1 MWCTARNL
9 LVQDRILSSS
19 NITAY
24 KLLKNYTRGRY
35 QYAVFVLNV
44 LINYEYKTAHDPR
57 MGCYWLQLSVKPPPH
72 RPITPRRHQNN
83 LPNINFEYH
92 TTNNHAAL
100 QPYYITRHSR
110 AYAYTPSKT
119 NNSDRCA
126 VPWAEAV
133 TNWRRFSR
141 YRKWKYGVSRG
152 RLESL
157 SPAVCVSATMSVA
170 FEAHGQLCRQ

>member
-57 MGCYWLQLSVKPPPH
+57 MGCYWLQLSVKPPPY
-72 RPITPRRHQNN
+72 RRITPRNHQKN
-83 LPNINFEYH
+83 LILTSSTVPYDEQPRRP
-92 TTNNHAAL
+92 AAR
-100 QPYYITRHSR
+100 TRS
-110 AYAYTPSKT
+110 
-119 NNSDRCA
+119 
-126 VPWAEAV
+126 
-133 TNWRRFSR
+133 
-141 YRKWKYGVSRG
+141 
-152 RLESL
+152 
-157 SPAVCVSATMSVA
+157 
-170 FEAHGQLCRQ
+170 